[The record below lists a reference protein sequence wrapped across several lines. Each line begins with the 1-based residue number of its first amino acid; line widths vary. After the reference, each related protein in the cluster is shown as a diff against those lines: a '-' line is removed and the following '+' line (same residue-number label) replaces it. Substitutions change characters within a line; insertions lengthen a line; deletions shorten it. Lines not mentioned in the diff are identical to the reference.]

1 MAARRSVVPYVL
13 VLVWLVWSYA
23 ISVAGFGLISRA
35 RPSDVGIVYGSLVQG
50 GQPSPRLEARLRAGR
65 DVYVQGLVK
74 KLYVSGATGREG
86 YDESLVMASWLI
98 SHGVPSADVVR
109 DSLGR
114 NSALTAVNARAWMT
128 AHGAHQAL
136 VVTSYYHV
144 ARASMAC
151 WQAGVEVNGAAP
163 ARQFELRDVYSLSR
177 EMVALPVYSVRG
189 GVARLLR
196 H

>member
-1 MAARRSVVPYVL
+1 MAARRSLVPYVL

-23 ISVAGFGLISRA
+23 ISVAGYGLISRA
-35 RPSDVGIVYGSLVQG
+35 RSSDVGIVYGSLVQG

-65 DVYVQGLVK
+65 DVYGQGLVK

-86 YDESLVMASWLI
+86 YDESLVMANWLI
-98 SHGVPSADVVR
+98 LHGVPSADVVR

-114 NSALTAVNARAWMT
+114 NSALTAVNARAWMQT
-128 AHGAHQAL
+128 HGARQAL

-163 ARQFELRDVYSLSR
+163 ARHFELRDVYSLSR
-177 EMVALPVYSVRG
+177 EMVALPVYAVRG
-189 GVARLLR
+189 MFERR
-196 H
+196 TRP

>member
-74 KLYVSGATGREG
+74 KLYVSGATHGAG
-86 YDESLVMASWLI
+86 YDESHVMADWLI
-98 SHGVPSADVVR
+98 SHGVPAGDVVR
-109 DSLGR
+109 DSLGL
-114 NSALTAVNARAWMT
+114 NTAHTAANVRAWMQ
-128 AHGAHQAL
+128 AHGARQAL

-163 ARQFELRDVYSLSR
+163 SRHFELRDVYSLSR
-177 EMVALPVYSVRG
+177 EMVALPVYGVRG